1 MTVADTSIESRLRT
15 IGLIPILRR
24 MPEDQLLA
32 LAEAIIA
39 GGAEAIE
46 VTLDSPG
53 AVDAIRTLHQRYGKS
68 ALIGAG
74 TVMTPE
80 RLEEAIE
87 AGAQFLLSPH
97 LDLSLVTRAQE
108 LGHTF
113 MPGVLT
119 PTEIVQ
125 AERVGVTLMKLFPAG
140 PLGPSYL
147 KDLLGPFRGRA
158 FFPTGGITPD
168 NAADFIRAGAAGVG
182 MGSALFPADDVA
194 RQDWQAIT
202 ERVQSVIQR
211 IAEAREA
218 MADRRTF

>member
-1 MTVADTSIESRLRT
+1 MTVADRSIESRIRT
-15 IGLIPILRR
+15 VGLIPILRR
-24 MPEDQLLA
+24 MPEEQLLA

-53 AVDAIRTLHQRYGKS
+53 AVDAICSLRQRYGGS
-68 ALIGAG
+68 ALLGAG
-74 TVMTPE
+74 TVMTTE
-80 RLEEAIE
+80 QIEEAIE

-97 LDLSLVTRAQE
+97 LDVSLVHRAKE
-108 LGHTF
+108 MGAIF

-125 AERVGVTLMKLFPAG
+125 AEGAGVTLMKLFPAG

-158 FFPTGGITPD
+158 FFPTGGVTPD
-168 NAADFIRAGAAGVG
+168 NVADFIRAGAAGVG
-182 MGSALFPADDVA
+182 MGSALTPADDVA

-202 ERVQSVIQR
+202 GRVYSVMQR
-211 IAEAREA
+211 IADAREQP
-218 MADRRTF
+218 